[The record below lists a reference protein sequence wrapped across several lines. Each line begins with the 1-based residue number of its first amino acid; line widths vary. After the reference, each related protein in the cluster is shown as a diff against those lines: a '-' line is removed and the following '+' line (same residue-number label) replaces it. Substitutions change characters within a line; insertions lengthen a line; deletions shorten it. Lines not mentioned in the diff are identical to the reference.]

1 MKQRAITA
9 VILNIAVALIFVLRQ
24 FVSTY
29 IFDALLCLV
38 IIISAN
44 EVSRV
49 FNRSGRLND
58 GTLITI
64 YPVLVFIAFFFGM
77 QNGLNMWY
85 IILISIGIVILL
97 MFVEMFVVLFSKK
110 SLQKE
115 FEKTKLTKT
124 FTEFCVNKVLLTGF
138 IMVYPALL
146 LSSLFFI
153 NHVGNFEY
161 LNVARFGQVDFGL
174 FLLLLPILTTVA
186 TDTFAYIV
194 GSLIKG
200 PKLCPLISP
209 NKTISGAIGGIF
221 GGIIFGFG
229 IYGIFVA
236 CGLLEAVL
244 PAYIIVIYTILASIL
259 SEVGDICASIIKRKA
274 RTKDYSSIFP
284 GHGGFMDRLDGISFS
299 VFFTLLF
306 FLLFIF

>member
-1 MKQRAITA
+1 MKQRVITA
-9 VILNIAVALIFVLRQ
+9 IILNIVVALVFVLRQ

-38 IIISAN
+38 IIVSAN

-49 FNRSGRLND
+49 FNRSGRLNN

-64 YPVLVFIAFFFGM
+64 YPILCYCAFFLGM
-77 QNGLNMWY
+77 KYKLNIWF
-85 IILISIGIVILL
+85 ILL
-97 MFVEMFVVLFSKK
+97 MFLAIIVLLMLVEMLVVFLTKNK
-110 SLQKE
+110 LKTE

-124 FTEFCVNKVLLTGF
+124 FVEFCTNKVLLTGF
-138 IMVYPALL
+138 IMLYPALL
-146 LSSLFFI
+146 LSSMFFI
-153 NHVGNFEY
+153 NNIANFEY
-161 LNVARFGQVDFGL
+161 LNISRFGQVDFGL

-186 TDTFAYIV
+186 TDTFAYFV

-209 NKTISGAIGGIF
+209 NKTISGAVGGIL

-236 CGLLEAVL
+236 CGLLEAML

-259 SEVGDICASIIKRKA
+259 SEIGDICASIIKRKA

>member
-1 MKQRAITA
+1 MKQRFITA
-9 VILNIAVALIFVLRQ
+9 VILNIVVALIFVLRQ

-38 IIISAN
+38 IIVSAN

-64 YPVLVFIAFFFGM
+64 YPVLVFVAFFFGM

-85 IILISIGIVILL
+85 LILISIGIVIVL
-97 MFVEMFVVLFSKK
+97 MFVEMLVVLCSKK
-110 SLQKE
+110 SLQQE
-115 FEKTKLTKT
+115 YEKTKLTKT

-138 IMVYPALL
+138 IMIYPALL
-146 LSSLFFI
+146 LSSLFFL
-153 NHVGNFEY
+153 NHVANFEY
-161 LNVARFGQVDFGL
+161 LNVARFGQVDFSL

-209 NKTISGAIGGIF
+209 NKTISGAIGGIL

-236 CGLLEAVL
+236 CGLLETVL

-259 SEVGDICASIIKRKA
+259 SEIGDICASIIKRKA

-299 VFFTLLF
+299 VFFTLIF